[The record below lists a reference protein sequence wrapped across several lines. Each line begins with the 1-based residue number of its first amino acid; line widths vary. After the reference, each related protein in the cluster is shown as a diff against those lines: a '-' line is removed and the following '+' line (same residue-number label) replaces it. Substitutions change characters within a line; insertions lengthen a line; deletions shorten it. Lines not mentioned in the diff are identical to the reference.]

1 MSEDVAETWDL
12 VTGIIT
18 TYGLDVVGGIIIL
31 ILGWMFAGWAS
42 RTVDSLLGKSAK
54 VDETLR
60 KFFASIVRYAVIV
73 FTILA
78 VLSQFGV
85 ETTSFIAVLGA
96 MGLAVGLALQGT
108 LGHVASGVMLLL
120 FRPFKI
126 GDFIDGGGVS
136 GTVEAISLFTTTM
149 NTPDNVHIIV
159 PNGQLWDTAIK
170 NFSKN
175 PTRRVDMVM
184 GIGYGDSIDAA
195 MKAILEIADADERV
209 HKDPAPMVAVG
220 ELADSS
226 VNIIVR
232 VWCNAGDYWGLKF
245 DMTKAMK
252 ERFDAE
258 GISIPFPQRDV
269 HLINTNDA
277 A

>member
-1 MSEDVAETWDL
+1 MNEDVAETWDL
-12 VTGIIT
+12 IVEIIT
-18 TYGLDVVGGIIIL
+18 TYGLDVVGGIVIL
-31 ILGWMFAGWAS
+31 IIGWMFAGWAS
-42 RTVDSLLGKSAK
+42 RTVDRLLGKSPRM
-54 VDETLR
+54 DETLR
-60 KFFASIVRYAVIV
+60 KFFASIVRYAVII
-73 FTILA
+73 FTVVA

-96 MGLAVGLALQGT
+96 MGLAIGLALQGT
-108 LGHVASGVMLLL
+108 LGHVASGVMLLM

-126 GDFIDGGGVS
+126 GDFIDGGGVT

-170 NFSKN
+170 NFSHN
-175 PTRRVDMVM
+175 ANRRVDMVM
-184 GIGYGDSIDAA
+184 GIGYGDSIDDA
-195 MKAILEIADADERV
+195 MKAILEIAEADSRV

-232 VWCNAGDYWGLKF
+232 VWCSAGDYWGVKF

-252 ERFDAE
+252 QRFDAD

-269 HLINTNDA
+269 HLINSSDA

>member
-1 MSEDVAETWDL
+1 MSEEIGEIWRLVAES
-12 VTGIIT
+12 IA
-18 TYGLDVVGGIIIL
+18 TYGLDVIGGIIIL
-31 ILGWMFAGWAS
+31 IVGWIFAGWAS
-42 RTVDSLLGKSAK
+42 RTVDKLLGRSPRM
-54 VDETLR
+54 DQTLR
-60 KFFASIVRYAVIV
+60 SFFASLIHYAVII

-96 MGLAVGLALQGT
+96 MGLAIGLAMQGT

-126 GDFIDGGGVS
+126 GDYIDGGGIS
-136 GTVEAISLFTTTM
+136 GTVQSVTLFMTTL

-159 PNGQLWDTAIK
+159 PNGQLWDKAIK
-170 NFSKN
+170 NYSTN

-195 MKAILEIADADERV
+195 MKAILEIADADTRV

-232 VWCNAGDYWGLKF
+232 VWCAADDYWALKF

-258 GISIPFPQRDV
+258 GISIPFPQRDI
-269 HLINTNDA
+269 HLIKSDSA

>member
-1 MSEDVAETWDL
+1 MSEDVSETWSL
-12 VTGIIT
+12 IVEVIT
-18 TYGLDVVGGIIIL
+18 TYGIDVVGGIVIL
-31 ILGWMFAGWAS
+31 IIGFMVAGWAS
-42 RTVDSLLGKSAK
+42 RTVDKLLARSPRM
-54 VDETLR
+54 DETLR
-60 KFFASIVRYAVIV
+60 KFFASIVRYAVII

-108 LGHVASGVMLLL
+108 LGHVASGVMLLM

-126 GDFIDGGGVS
+126 GDFIDGGGVT

-170 NFSKN
+170 NFSHN
-175 PTRRVDMVM
+175 SNRRVDMVM

-195 MKAILEIADADERV
+195 MKAILEIADADSRV

-232 VWCNAGDYWGLKF
+232 VWCSAGDYWGVKF

-252 ERFDAE
+252 ERFDAD

-269 HLINTNDA
+269 HLINSSDA

>member
-1 MSEDVAETWDL
+1 MEDFSEIWEEVVAI
-12 VTGIIT
+12 VT
-18 TYGLDVVGGIIIL
+18 TYGLDVIGGIIIL
-31 ILGWMFAGWAS
+31 IIGWSLAGWAS
-42 RTVDSLLGKSAK
+42 RTVDRMLGRSPRM
-54 VDETLR
+54 DETLR
-60 KFFASIVRYAVIV
+60 KFVASLVKYAVIV
-73 FTILA
+73 FTVVA

-108 LGHVASGVMLLL
+108 LGHIAAGVMLLL

-126 GDFIDGGGVS
+126 GDFIDGGGIT
-136 GTVEAISLFTTTM
+136 GTVEAISLFVTTL

-170 NFSKN
+170 NYSHN
-175 PTRRVDMVM
+175 ATRRVDFVM
-184 GIGYGDSIDAA
+184 GIGYGDNIDAA
-195 MKAILEIADADERV
+195 TNIIMEIAAADERV
-209 HKDPAPMVAVG
+209 HKDPAPMVVVG

-226 VNIIVR
+226 VNLIVR
-232 VWCNAGDYWGLKF
+232 VWCNAGDYWGIKF

-252 ERFDAE
+252 ERFDAA

-269 HLINTNDA
+269 HLIQSPDA

>member
-1 MSEDVAETWDL
+1 MSEDVGATWDL
-12 VTGIIT
+12 IVGIIT

-31 ILGWMFAGWAS
+31 IIGWMFAGWAS
-42 RTVDSLLGKSAK
+42 RTVDSLLGKSPK
-54 VDETLR
+54 MDETLR
-60 KFFASIVRYAVIV
+60 KFFASMVRYAVII

-170 NFSKN
+170 NFSHN
-175 PTRRVDMVM
+175 ATRRVDMVM

-195 MKAILEIADADERV
+195 MKAILEIANADERV

-252 ERFDAE
+252 ERFDAD

-269 HLINTNDA
+269 HLINSNDA

>member
-1 MSEDVAETWDL
+1 MSEDVAETWGL
-12 VTGIIT
+12 IVEIIT

-31 ILGWMFAGWAS
+31 IIGWMVAGWAS
-42 RTVDSLLGKSAK
+42 RTVEKLMGKSGR

-60 KFFASIVRYAVIV
+60 KFFASIVRYAVII
-73 FTILA
+73 FTIIA

-85 ETTSFIAVLGA
+85 ETTSFIAVMGA
-96 MGLAVGLALQGT
+96 MGLAIGLALQGT

-126 GDFIDGGGVS
+126 GDFIDGGGVT

-170 NFSKN
+170 NFSHN
-175 PTRRVDMVM
+175 ANRRVDMVM

-195 MKAILEIADADERV
+195 MKAILEIAEADSRI

-232 VWCNAGDYWGLKF
+232 VWCSAGDYWGVKF

-252 ERFDAE
+252 ERFDSD

-269 HLINTNDA
+269 HLINSNDA

>member
-12 VTGIIT
+12 IVGIIT

-31 ILGWMFAGWAS
+31 IVGWMFAGWAS
-42 RTVDSLLGKSAK
+42 RTVDSLLGKSPK
-54 VDETLR
+54 MDETLR
-60 KFFASIVRYAVIV
+60 KFFASMVRYAVII

-170 NFSKN
+170 NFSHN
-175 PTRRVDMVM
+175 STRRVDMVM
-184 GIGYGDSIDAA
+184 GIGYGDSIDDA
-195 MKAILEIADADERV
+195 MKAILEIANADERV

-252 ERFDAE
+252 ERFDAD

-269 HLINTNDA
+269 HLINSNDA